1 MSFLRLKKALK
12 DHSGSGMVVVL
23 VTSFFIILLATTLLY
38 AVLSSYYV
46 RSSERRSNTN
56 FDSADAGMDQIRAG
70 LQEVVSDAVG
80 EGYDYVLKNYSSGS
94 PSDLFK
100 NEYLSAIR
108 SWSKNVNTA
117 TGMNKQN
124 LFHTASD
131 RVSDYNIDVLN
142 SFLGKKVS
150 GASYELTSDDPGSSG
165 SGWGNGPQRML
176 TGI

>member
-70 LQEVVSDAVG
+70 LQEADMWL
-80 EGYDYVLKNYSSGS
+80 D
-94 PSDLFK
+94 
-100 NEYLSAIR
+100 
-108 SWSKNVNTA
+108 
-117 TGMNKQN
+117 
-124 LFHTASD
+124 
-131 RVSDYNIDVLN
+131 
-142 SFLGKKVS
+142 
-150 GASYELTSDDPGSSG
+150 
-165 SGWGNGPQRML
+165 
-176 TGI
+176 